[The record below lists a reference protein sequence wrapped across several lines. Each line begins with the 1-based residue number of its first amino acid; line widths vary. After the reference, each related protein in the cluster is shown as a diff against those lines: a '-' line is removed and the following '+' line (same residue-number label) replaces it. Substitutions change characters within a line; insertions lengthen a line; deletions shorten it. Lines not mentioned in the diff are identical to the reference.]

1 MISKFYLKIAD
12 YLDVTFNLS
21 DGSYKLFHKPD
32 RNINDIY
39 REQNHPKPSGRIP
52 DTGVSLK
59 ISQK

>member
-39 REQNHPKPSGRIP
+39 REQNHPKPSVGSWTLECP
-52 DTGVSLK
+52 
-59 ISQK
+59 